1 MKIFNWEGFEGNLPR
16 NGIVEADSQEK
27 AIQMISKQGIIVT
40 QISQVETEADEKS
53 EEKPVKYK
61 AKAIK
66 NKDKIIFTKKLVTMV
81 KSGLPILKTL
91 KMLEE
96 QAENKHLRVVANK
109 IRTDVEAGTTLS
121 DAFAEHNEVFD
132 QVYINLLK
140 AGESSGKLTIFLEKL
155 VQHLAKIENIRKKVR
170 GALMYPIIVFCV
182 AIIVIII
189 MLVKVVPVFQAMFQ
203 SMGNELPGPTQFI
216 VNVSE
221 FVRDPSGGGVLVA
234 ILIGVV
240 FVLRNF
246 RKKNFEF
253 RRKTDQLFLK
263 IPLLG
268 DVIIKST
275 LSKIAMISA
284 NLSAA
289 GVSVIETFNIISK
302 SISNIIFLE
311 AFDGIKKGVT
321 EGKSLSQL
329 YSSYEIFPP
338 TFHQMI
344 SIGEETGRLDE
355 MLTAVA
361 NYYEEEFDMLVDKM
375 TELLEPI
382 MIVFMGVTVGF
393 IIIAMYMPIFQ
404 IGKAVQGG

>member
-1 MKIFNWEGFEGNLPR
+1 MKIFNWEGFEGNILR
-16 NGIVEADSQEK
+16 NGMLEAESQDK
-27 AIQMISKQGIIVT
+27 AIQMISKQGIMVT
-40 QISQVETEADEKS
+40 QIFQVESES
-53 EEKPVKYK
+53 EEKAEEKPTKYK

-96 QAENKHLRVVANK
+96 QAENKHLRIVANK

-121 DAFAEHNEVFD
+121 DAFSEHYEVFD

-140 AGESSGKLTIFLEKL
+140 AGESSGKLTVFLEKL
-155 VQHLAKIENIRKKVR
+155 VQHLEKIENIRKKVR

-189 MLVKVVPVFQAMFQ
+189 MLLKVVPVFQAMFK

-221 FVRDPSGGGVLVA
+221 FVRDPSGGGVLLLM
-234 ILIGVV
+234 LIAVV
-240 FVLRNF
+240 VVLKNL
-246 RKKNFEF
+246 RKKNFAF
-253 RRKTDQLFLK
+253 RKKTDRLFLK
-263 IPLLG
+263 IPLIG

-302 SISNIIFLE
+302 SISNIVFLE
-311 AFDGIKKGVT
+311 AFDGIKKGVA

-338 TFHQMI
+338 TFYQMI

>member
-1 MKIFNWEGFEGNLPR
+1 MKLFNWEGFEGNLPR
-16 NGIVEADSQEK
+16 NGVVEADSQDK
-27 AIQMISKQGIIVT
+27 ALQMLAKQGIIVT
-40 QISQVETEADEKS
+40 EILVVES
-53 EEKPVKYK
+53 EDAKNEQPKEIKYR
-61 AKAIK
+61 AGRIK
-66 NKDKIIFTKKLVTMV
+66 NKDKLIFTKKLATMI
-81 KSGLPILKTL
+81 KSGLPMLKTL

-96 QAENKHLRVVANK
+96 QAENKELKIVANK
-109 IRTDVEAGTTLS
+109 IRVDVEGGLTLS
-121 DAFAEHNEVFD
+121 AAFSEHNEVFD

-140 AGESSGKLTIFLEKL
+140 AGETSGKLPTFLDKL
-155 VQHLAKIENIRKKVR
+155 VQHLDKIEKIRKKVR

-189 MLVKVVPVFQAMFQ
+189 MLLKVVPVFQSMFK
-203 SMGNELPGPTQFI
+203 SMGHDLPGPTQFI

-221 FVRDPSGGGVLVA
+221 FVRDPMGGGLLLA
-234 ILIGVV
+234 IIVGTFYFLKS
-240 FVLRNF
+240 L
-246 RKKNFEF
+246 RKKNLKF
-253 RRKTDQLFLK
+253 RKRTDKLFLK
-263 IPLLG
+263 TPLLG

-275 LSKIAMISA
+275 LAKIAMISA

-289 GVSVIETFNIISK
+289 GVSVIESFNIISK

-311 AFDGIKKGVT
+311 AFEEIKKGVT
-321 EGKSLSQL
+321 EGKNLSAL
-329 YSSYEIFPP
+329 YSAHEVFPP

-355 MLTAVA
+355 MLSAIAT
-361 NYYEEEFDMLVDKM
+361 YYEEEFDMVVDRM

-404 IGKAVQGG
+404 IGKAVQ